1 MTNGTSRLNQVIA
14 IEKGIK
20 SKGNTEKSEFYK
32 IAQKPALFSGFVKR
46 YRPLNEQGE
55 KFPDEKSKVQYT
67 AQGLL
72 TSIGSTLR
80 ALFDVEATKDYANCI
95 ARADVVVDG
104 RVLVEGSPA
113 TFLLYLDKE
122 LTDLATFAAALPTL
136 SEDEDWTRDENAG
149 IFKTDPTTTH
159 RTKKMQRPIVLYP
172 ATPEHPAQT
181 QLVTDDELVG
191 FWEQTKHSGALTVDE
206 KKRLQARI
214 QRLADAVKAAREQAN
229 MVEAKQQNV
238 GAVLTGWL
246 FGEGE

>member
-1 MTNGTSRLNQVIA
+1 M
-14 IEKGIK
+14 
-20 SKGNTEKSEFYK
+20 
-32 IAQKPALFSGFVKR
+32 
-46 YRPLNEQGE
+46 
-55 KFPDEKSKVQYT
+55 
-67 AQGLL
+67 
-72 TSIGSTLR
+72 
-80 ALFDVEATKDYANCI
+80 
-95 ARADVVVDG
+95 
-104 RVLVEGSPA
+104 
-113 TFLLYLDKE
+113 
-122 LTDLATFAAALPTL
+122 TDLATFAAALPTL